1 MAKIGIAFSDYVSG
15 ERIKAR
21 KSGGKKSGDNFLYFF
36 PIFTLLLIVSILALR
51 LFYLQIIRSDYYK
64 TLSEQNRTKTKII
77 AAPRGVI
84 LDRNGNPL
92 VGNYPSFKF
101 IENGKVNGS
110 HDSFYASVK
119 IIDKNEALNRL
130 SKNEN
135 VILDTQREYLYKDV
149 FAHVLGYTGQISP
162 DEVNTKNYSDYDI
175 SDFVGK
181 MGLEREYEKVLHGE
195 NGRELYEVDA
205 AGNEKRFLGRMEP
218 ISGQT
223 LKTTLDLNLQRW
235 TAEALK
241 GASKGAVIITDPR
254 DGSILTLFSKPTFD
268 PNLFTHRAIYK
279 GEGQYPSLDSLLKD
293 IDNQP
298 FLDRAISGLYP
309 PGSTFKL
316 VTAVASLESEGINKN
331 TKIVDTGILK
341 VGAFSFGNWY
351 FLQYGRTDGAL
362 DVVGAIKRSNDIFF
376 YKAAE
381 AAGINNIFN
390 MAKAFGIGE
399 KYGIDLPNET
409 TGTVPNP
416 AWKEKNIGEQ
426 WYLGD
431 TYNLGIGQGF
441 LLTTPLEVNTWTS
454 VFANG
459 GTLFKPHLV
468 EGKSKILRQDFVKRE
483 NIELI
488 RQGMAASC
496 DTGGVAWPLFNFKIP
511 EKNLSDKF
519 KIDGHDF
526 TEEVASGGAKFVKIK
541 IGCKTGTAETG
552 GKDTRPHAWITV
564 FAPFYKPQLVITILS
579 ENSGEGSSVAG
590 PIARDILKKYFENKK
605 Q

>member
-1 MAKIGIAFSDYVSG
+1 MKPKVGIAFSDYISG
-15 ERIKAR
+15 EKIKVRKSNGR
-21 KSGGKKSGDNFLYFF
+21 KSGNDFLYFF
-36 PIFTLLLIVSILALR
+36 PIFTLLLIVAILILR
-51 LFYLQIIRSDYYK
+51 LVYLQIIRSDYYK
-64 TLSEQNRTKTKII
+64 TLAEQNRTRTKII

-84 LDRNGNPL
+84 LDRNGKPL

-101 IENGKVNGS
+101 VENGKV
-110 HDSFYASVK
+110 K
-119 IIDKNEALNRL
+119 IVDKNEALSRL

-135 VILDTQREYLYKDV
+135 VILDTQREYLYKDI

-162 DEVNTKNYSDYDI
+162 DEVHTKNYADYDI

-181 MGLEREYEKVLHGE
+181 MGLEREYEKILHGE
-195 NGRELYEVDA
+195 NGRELYEVNA
-205 AGNEKRFLGRMEP
+205 VGIEKRFLGRMEP
-218 ISGQT
+218 IPGQS
-223 LKTTLDLNLQRW
+223 LKTTLDLNLQKW
-235 TAEALK
+235 SAEALK
-241 GASKGAVIITDPR
+241 GASKGAVIISDPR
-254 DGSILTLFSKPTFD
+254 DGSVRALFSKPAFD
-268 PNLFTHRAIYK
+268 PNLFTHRATYK
-279 GEGQYPSLDSLLKD
+279 GEGKYQSLDDLLKD

-316 VTAVASLESEGINKN
+316 VTAVASLESEAINKN
-331 TKIVDTGILK
+331 TKVIDTGILK
-341 VGAFSFGNWY
+341 VGTFSFGNWY

-390 MAKAFGIGE
+390 MSKAFGIGD

-416 AWKEKNIGEQ
+416 SWKEKNIGEQ

-441 LLTTPLEVNTWTS
+441 LLTTPLEVNMWTN

-459 GTLFKPHLV
+459 GTLFKPHLIK
-468 EGKSKILRQDFVKRE
+468 EKSKILRQDFVKRE
-483 NIELI
+483 NIELV
-488 RQGMAASC
+488 RKGMAESC

-511 EKNLSDKF
+511 KKNLPTGR

-526 TEEVASGGAKFVKIK
+526 IEEVASGGAKFVKVK

-552 GKDTRPHAWITV
+552 GKDTKPHAWITV
-564 FAPFYKPQLVITILS
+564 FAPFYKPELVITVLS

-590 PIARDILKKYFENKK
+590 PIAKQILTKYFENK